1 MLQMIAVMLGVS
13 LDGAVYMMQVGATL
27 RQLTWKKRGI
37 YGLIYAFVS
46 LAAVLLSYC
55 VAWTLKDDLN
65 VRLQAL
71 VAGVIVLSLGVM
83 LVTKSLHHHFE
94 EKLDKT
100 FGAKKM
106 LRMAVLT
113 NIDTLLLGTCFSFL
127 GVSLPMSLLI
137 VGIFACLTT
146 VLALSIGYSLGA
158 GYQRVICVTGGA
170 LMAILGIALLM
181 GSI

>member
-1 MLQMIAVMLGVS
+1 MWNMLAVMLGVS

-27 RQLTWKKRGI
+27 RQLTWKKRGA
-37 YGLIYAFVS
+37 YGLIYAAVS
-46 LAAVLLSYC
+46 LVAVLLSYC
-55 VAWTLKDDLN
+55 VAWTFKDDLN

-71 VAGVIVLSLGVM
+71 VAGVIILCLGVM

-106 LRMAVLT
+106 LKMAILT
-113 NIDTLLLGTCFSFL
+113 NIDTLLLGACFSFL
-127 GVSLPMSLLI
+127 GVSLPMSLI
-137 VGIFACLTT
+137 VVGIFAYVTT

-158 GYQRVICVTGGA
+158 GYQRVICIAGGA
-170 LMAILGIALLM
+170 LMTVLGIALLV